1 MVLLRFMSFLKNKNV
16 LVTGGSGF
24 VGTNLLKKLLEFDC
38 NLRTTIHNTEPQF
51 KNKNIKYINVDLTTP
66 DGCLEATKNIDYIFM
81 CAANTSGAA
90 VMENN
95 PLAHLTPNIMMNLSL
110 YEAAYKNNVKKLLF
124 ISSNTVYPVTDHP
137 VKEDDVT
144 NEFFHK
150 YFIVAWMKR
159 FTEIVSEMYSD
170 KIKEKMNIVV
180 VRPAN
185 LYGPYDD
192 FEWETSHVI
201 PALIR
206 KVAER
211 HNPIEVWGD
220 GQDLKEFL
228 YIDDFIDGIILA
240 MEKINSSKPINLSLN
255 KAVTVKEI
263 LNHLIQIE
271 GHDSAKIEY
280 DTSKPTMIPKRLID
294 NTYAKALLDFNPK
307 IQIDEGLAKTLEWYK
322 NKK

>member
-1 MVLLRFMSFLKNKNV
+1 MNFLKDKKV

-24 VGTNLLKKLLEFDC
+24 VGTNLLKRLLESGC
-38 NLRTTIHNTEPQF
+38 NLHTTIHTTEPQF
-51 KNKNIKYINVDLTTP
+51 KNKHIKYINVDLTTP
-66 DGCLEATKNIDYIFM
+66 QGCLEATHEIDYIFM

-95 PLAHLTPNIMMNLSL
+95 PLAHLTPNILMNLSL
-110 YEAAYKNNVKKLLF
+110 FEAAYKNNVKKVLF
-124 ISSNTVYPVTDHP
+124 ISSNTVYPVTDYP

-170 KIKEKMNIVV
+170 RIKKKMNIVV

-201 PALIR
+201 PALVR

-211 HNPIEVWGD
+211 HDPIEVWGD
-220 GQDLKEFL
+220 GKDLKEFL

-240 MEKINSSKPINLSLN
+240 MEKVNSSKPINLSLN

-263 LNHLIQIE
+263 LDHLIQIE
-271 GHDSAKIEY
+271 GHGSAKIEY
-280 DTSKPTMIPKRLID
+280 DTTKPTMIPKRLID
-294 NTYAKALLDFNPK
+294 NKYAKELLGFSPK
-307 IQIDEGLAKTLEWYK
+307 IQIKDGLFKTLNWYK